1 MRGTKT
7 HRCCSLLPAG
17 MGVLGHTRND
27 ERRIVRSAIAEL
39 VPCSCS
45 LPLSLNDAGGSLAGT
60 EAPRRGTLSKRAA
73 QRCAKKASV
82 DRPREIKYLLVLLYD
97 VMEFKSGALSL
108 GYDWQRSRA
117 WSNCRC
123 ILILV

>member
-1 MRGTKT
+1 
-7 HRCCSLLPAG
+7 

-27 ERRIVRSAIAEL
+27 ERRIVQSAIAEL

-73 QRCAKKASV
+73 QRCAKKV
-82 DRPREIKYLLVLLYD
+82 DRPREIKYLLALLHD
-97 VMEFKSGALSL
+97 VMELRKRSALSRL
-108 GYDWQRSRA
+108 
-117 WSNCRC
+117 
-123 ILILV
+123 